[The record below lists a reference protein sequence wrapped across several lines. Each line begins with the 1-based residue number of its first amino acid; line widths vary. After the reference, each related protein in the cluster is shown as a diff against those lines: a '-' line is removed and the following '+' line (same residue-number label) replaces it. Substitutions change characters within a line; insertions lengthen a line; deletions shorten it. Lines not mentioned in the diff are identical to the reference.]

1 MYSHFSRFSRSSGN
15 PAIYLSMSHLNLEGM
30 SSDYVSQLFCRDI
43 LLQLLRSLVE
53 SLYVI
58 LPTSCSHLHY
68 VRVS

>member
-1 MYSHFSRFSRSSGN
+1 MF
-15 PAIYLSMSHLNLEGM
+15 AYLGANFPVKTLIVLDDSFIGM

-53 SLYVI
+53 SLYI
-58 LPTSCSHLHY
+58 LEPTSCSHLHY